1 MADQTKLILKSISW
15 ADYSSLV
22 NNNTLDPKTLYF
34 INDKGQIYT
43 HGKLYGGKWEF
54 YSTLPLYPELNTLY
68 ISNTDLSTKI
78 WDGTNWHVVSKGYT
92 LSIGHSSDDTLIPTA
107 KAVYD
112 FVTSYTPG
120 GGGGVSS
127 ISWNSTNEQIEYE
140 IGDATRTVPLT
151 GLAHDPSYD
160 QSTRTLTIPVVGGSA
175 VSVQLED
182 SVVTAG
188 KYNAATNEI
197 WLSIADDGSYDDPDK
212 VIKIPVSGL
221 VDIYTGDDTDSIEV
235 DVTNNVITA
244 DARISSKA
252 GNILSIEHTSGQE
265 GLYVPDPSSAI
276 AGKAS
281 KVASGNAGKIIV
293 ADVNGDNAL
302 GTASIG
308 GVTLDPTNP
317 DSTKVSTEAAVV
329 AFGQSVEAAANAY
342 ADGLVEWVNW

>member
-15 ADYSSLV
+15 TDYSSLV

-127 ISWNSTNEQIEYE
+127 ITWNSTDEQIEYE
-140 IGDATRTVPLT
+140 IGEATRTVPLT

-160 QSTRTLTIPVVGGSA
+160 QSTRTLSIPVIGGNT

-235 DVTNNVITA
+235 NVDTTTNVITA
-244 DARISSKA
+244 DAKISGKLN
-252 GNILSIEHTSGQE
+252 NILTIERTSGQE
-265 GLYVPDPSSAI
+265 GLYVPDTSI
-276 AGKAS
+276 GKAS
-281 KVASGNAGKIIV
+281 KVASNHAGEIIV

-302 GTASIG
+302 SSKTIG
-308 GVTLDPTNP
+308 GATLDPTNP
-317 DSTKVSTEAAVV
+317 DSTKVATEAAVV
-329 AFGQSVEAAANAY
+329 AFGQSVETAANTY
-342 ADGLVEWVNW
+342 ADGIVEWQNW